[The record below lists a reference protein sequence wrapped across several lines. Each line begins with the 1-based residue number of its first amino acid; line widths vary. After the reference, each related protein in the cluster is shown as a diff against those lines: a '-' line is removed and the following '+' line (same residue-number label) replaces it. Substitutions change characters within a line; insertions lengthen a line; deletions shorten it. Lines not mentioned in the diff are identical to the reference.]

1 MNSTATAHSHTAL
14 ISGSI
19 TLKAEMAECYAE
31 LAEQLENCNN
41 SDAATTFLLLAQ
53 HQQQHVQ
60 ELEIL
65 AADLDLSQLSPLTFN
80 VDQESPADDIN
91 ANSHYLMTPYHAV
104 ELALNVEQRT
114 LKALH
119 SRIDMENNPHS
130 PHQQEHA
137 HHIQTLRQLLSTLPQ
152 PENHWDEDLDP
163 PNLDD

>member
-41 SDAATTFLLLAQ
+41 SDAAVTFLLLARL
-53 HQQQHVQ
+53 QQQHVQ
-60 ELEIL
+60 DLEKL
-65 AADLDLSQLSPLTFN
+65 AANLDLSRSSPLTFN

-104 ELALNVEQRT
+104 ELALNVEQHT
-114 LKALH
+114 LKALYL
-119 SRIDMENNPHS
+119 RLEIEKDPHLS
-130 PHQQEHA
+130 HQQEHA
-137 HHIQTLRQLLSTLPQ
+137 QHIQTLQQLQNTLPQ
-152 PENHWDEDLDP
+152 PDSHWDEDLDP